1 MVPLNTSYANLEVK
15 HFVYVPTS
23 NCIIVTT
30 RDKRNNRTKVYL
42 VLTGENR
49 TYQRNGINQTWEEL
63 ESFSS
68 DRIQYLICEA
78 FKDKQIPRFCTSL
91 GALN

>member
-1 MVPLNTSYANLEVK
+1 MDTNIEIK

-23 NCIIVTT
+23 NCVIVTAK
-30 RDKRNNRTKVYL
+30 DKERNRIKVYL

-49 TYQRNGINQTWEEL
+49 AYQRNGINQTWDEL
-63 ESFSS
+63 ESLSGE
-68 DRIQYLICEA
+68 RIQHLVCEA
-78 FKDKQIPRFCTSL
+78 FSDKRIPRYSTPV